1 MKVIHTHYIEFDLK
15 NVKKKIKIRK
25 NRFVKMYLH
34 SICVHIQTCE
44 CVTIVDSI
52 PQLVTKNIF

>member
-1 MKVIHTHYIEFDLK
+1 MLRRVNLVSLEMPR
-15 NVKKKIKIRK
+15 KISK

-44 CVTIVDSI
+44 CVTIVDSVPKLI
-52 PQLVTKNIF
+52 ASQKYILVLK